1 MSKYKNTI
9 AINNEDGKIYAVR
22 TKKSANAYEFIDIVT
37 SCDEITEQALNV
49 VAKYIR
55 DNDLGKVKTDFGHLS
70 LSE

>member
-9 AINNEDGKIYAVR
+9 AIDSRDGKIYAVK
-22 TKKSANAYEFIDIVT
+22 TKMGADAYEFIDIVT

-49 VAKYIR
+49 VAKYIK
-55 DNDLGKVKTDFGHLS
+55 NNGLGKVKTDFGYLS